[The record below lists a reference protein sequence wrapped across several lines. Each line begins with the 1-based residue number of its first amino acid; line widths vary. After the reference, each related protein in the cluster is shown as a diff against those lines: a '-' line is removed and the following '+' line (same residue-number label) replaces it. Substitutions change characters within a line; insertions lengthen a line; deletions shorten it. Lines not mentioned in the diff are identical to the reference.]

1 MRTRQGINDLIKG
14 IIIEK
19 TAKPI
24 DINNLPEIADR
35 IIEALTEE
43 NNLIIPNVIQWLE
56 ITEELPEHSETVLT
70 YTPTT
75 EMAEEQIRLIKY
87 GSLKSGFPA
96 GVTHWK
102 YLDKPTIV

>member
-1 MRTRQGINDLIKG
+1 MRTKKGINDLIKG
-14 IIIEK
+14 IILEGSVNVTNLES
-19 TAKPI
+19 TA
-24 DINNLPEIADR
+24 NR

-43 NNLIIPNVIQWLE
+43 NNLIIPNVIHWLA
-56 ITEELPEHSETVLT
+56 ITEELPEHGETVLT

-96 GVTHWK
+96 GITHWK
-102 YLDKPTIV
+102 YLDKPTCL

>member
-1 MRTRQGINDLIKG
+1 MRTKQGINDLIKG
-14 IIIEK
+14 IMIEGNVNV
-19 TAKPI
+19 T
-24 DINNLPEIADR
+24 NLSKVADR

-43 NNLIIPNVIQWLE
+43 NNLIIPNVIHWLA
-56 ITEELPEHSETVLT
+56 ITEELPEHGETVLT

-96 GVTHWK
+96 GITHWK
-102 YLDKPTIV
+102 YLDKPTCL